1 MSNVSYAPIPAL
13 YRARNGNQCI
23 IFVGATPIAFAEA
36 FDFTIDYGA
45 QQVYGIGSE
54 KPQDLQQLK
63 FAPRFSLRSIELTTQ
78 GQLLVGSGQANLR
91 NYLGN
96 NYFNVGVFT
105 ADDSIIDLTFLMAM
119 ATSVRTTIP
128 ANGLVTDTFDCLAM
142 DVINE
147 LGQSLAGNPL
157 LTNALGTPSVA
168 VGVGEAAAGIATA
181 AGLAATPG
189 LGAVVI

>member
-1 MSNVSYAPIPAL
+1 MSGIGYTPIPAV
-13 YRARNGNQCI
+13 YRARNGNQCV
-23 IFVGATPIAFAEA
+23 IFVGTTPIAFAEA

-63 FAPRFSLRSIELTTQ
+63 FAPRFSLRSIELTAE
-78 GQLLVGSGQANLR
+78 GVGLVGSGQNNLR

-105 ADDSIIDLTFLMAM
+105 ADDAIIDLAFLMAM

-142 DVINE
+142 DAINV
-147 LGQSLAGNPL
+147 LGLSLAGDPL
-157 LTNALGTPSVA
+157 LTNALGTPA
-168 VGVGEAAAGIATA
+168 IAAGVGEAGAITGAA
-181 AGLAATPG
+181 AGLSLTPG
-189 LGAVVI
+189 LGAVVV